1 MDSSAGNQSR
11 EAIATLAFAFG
22 TPQCSAVFKHEPADF
37 CVDEELGFELS
48 GAGDHL
54 CLQIRKTGVATPQV
68 VRLIEKA
75 AGVREV
81 DVGYAGL
88 KDRQG
93 VCVQWFS
100 IHLPGKQT
108 AEKGEPEI
116 VGPGIEVLQRVRNN
130 KKIRRGSHRGN
141 RFRICLRDLQSS
153 ASDVT
158 ATLTARLET
167 IARRGVPNYFGEQR
181 FGNENNN
188 VAMALQMFAGELK
201 VARGFKRSMLLS
213 AARSQFFNA
222 VLSQR
227 VAAQNWDRY
236 LPGDVMNLQGSDS
249 VFVPSEWD
257 SVLEDRL
264 QRFDIHPTGPLW
276 GKGELRSSGEA
287 AALELACEAQHKTLC
302 AGLEAAGL
310 QQSRRSLRLPV
321 QDLRWTFTQEGNLDL
336 EFVLPPG
343 TYATSVLRE
352 LARLS

>member
-1 MDSSAGNQSR
+1 MSSSAVNQSR
-11 EAIATLAFAFG
+11 EAIGALAFAFG
-22 TPQCSAVFKHEPADF
+22 APECSAVFKHEPADF

-81 DVGYAGL
+81 DIGYAGL
-88 KDRQG
+88 KDKQG

-108 AEKGEPEI
+108 AEKGDPEI
-116 VGPGIEVLQRVRNN
+116 AGPGIEVLQRVRNS

-141 RFRICLRDLQSS
+141 RFRICLRGLQSS
-153 ASDVT
+153 APGVR
-158 ATLTARLET
+158 ATLTARLEM
-167 IARRGVPNYFGEQR
+167 IAERGVPNYFGEQR

-201 VARGFKRSMLLS
+201 AARGFKRSMLLS

-222 VLSQR
+222 VLSRR
-227 VAAQNWDRY
+227 VAEQTWDRY
-236 LPGDVMNLQGSDS
+236 LPGDVINLQGSDS
-249 VFVPSEWD
+249 VFVPAQWD
-257 SVLEDRL
+257 DVLQDRL
-264 QRFDIHPTGPLW
+264 QQFDVHPTGPLW
-276 GKGELRSSGEA
+276 GKGELRSSGDA
-287 AALELACEAQHKTLC
+287 VALELACELQHKALC

-310 QQSRRSLRLPV
+310 QHARRSLRLPV
-321 QDLRWTFTQEGNLDL
+321 KDLQWTFTPEENLLL

-352 LARLS
+352 LVWLS